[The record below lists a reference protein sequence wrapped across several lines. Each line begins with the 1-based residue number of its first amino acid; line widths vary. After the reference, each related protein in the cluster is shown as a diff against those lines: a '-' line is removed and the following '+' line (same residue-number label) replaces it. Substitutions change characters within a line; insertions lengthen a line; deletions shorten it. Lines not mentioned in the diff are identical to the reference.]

1 MFDDFLDGT
10 RTQAQGQVR
19 SGIVHANIVNQVC
32 ILCMSVYRPGGALSI
47 VGAGLPFLAPAG
59 SPVDGHT
66 MSAKVR
72 NIKKLRTL
80 QKFFKK

>member
-1 MFDDFLDGT
+1 MT
-10 RTQAQGQVR
+10 SQVR
-19 SGIVHANIVNQVC
+19 IVHVNIVNQVC

-72 NIKKLRTL
+72 NIKKLRT
-80 QKFFKK
+80 F

>member
-1 MFDDFLDGT
+1 
-10 RTQAQGQVR
+10 
-19 SGIVHANIVNQVC
+19 
-32 ILCMSVYRPGGALSI
+32 MSVYRPGGALSI